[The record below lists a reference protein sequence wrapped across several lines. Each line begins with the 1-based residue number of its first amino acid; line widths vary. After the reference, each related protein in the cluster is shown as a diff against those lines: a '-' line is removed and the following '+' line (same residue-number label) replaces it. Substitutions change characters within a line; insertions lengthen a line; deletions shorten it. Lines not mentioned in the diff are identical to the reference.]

1 MDLSVPSPQNRRRI
15 PRFTVAEA
23 EAKVG
28 KTFTIILGLH
38 AAASFLMAFWYGTFA
53 EAMIIGLP
61 AWLVPA
67 FLIKKTPNATL
78 TKASVGAALMIYSG
92 LYIHQARGMTELHFH
107 VFASMAFL
115 LAYRDWRSVLAAA
128 VTIAVH
134 HVSFAWLSY
143 AGAPVFIYSTKASY
157 LLLTV
162 VHALF
167 VVFEAAVLIMMSIS
181 GRKEWVYAEDMG
193 RIGAALRGMSSEA
206 LDKHMPQSDD
216 KVLDYVLNHLI
227 DRLDNNLALGDQ
239 VRAGGV
245 AIEESAT
252 VLLENVS
259 TLEDK
264 TGRLA
269 DSARLN
275 RSLADEQAE
284 NVRQLHSTFS
294 DLVGR
299 LGAVSASSSEQQAQ
313 VSEAQ
318 TSLGHVRT
326 ASGTTFELI
335 TTADKQTAEAQAKT
349 ETTLVEL
356 AQRLSTTSETVGSLT
371 SLASEIHGFVTVI
384 EEIAEQTNLLALNA
398 AIEAARAGESGRGFA
413 VVADEVRKLAERSA
427 ESSREVS
434 QIVQR
439 MITQINASTATIE
452 GGKNDVGLKSRTED
466 AMREFVAILTDLRG
480 RFSEVKSGSGEVQAA
495 VEQLTAMIGGIHQ
508 AASSNLELTL
518 GLDGLSA
525 QAQQSLAETTELAA
539 KFERSADETVHLTNE
554 ALESLKELAEVGT
567 KTERTVEEVRE
578 SIDTQQT
585 DLRGLKQGFEYA
597 LHQDQED
604 RKASI
609 SVVNGGGSGSYQSAA

>member
-1 MDLSVPSPQNRRRI
+1 MPSPQNRRRI
-15 PRFTVAEA
+15 QRFTVAEA

-38 AAASFLMAFWYGTFA
+38 AAASFLLAFWYGTFA
-53 EAMIIGLP
+53 EALFIGLP

-67 FLIKKTPNATL
+67 FLIKKTPNATI

-115 LAYRDWRSVLAAA
+115 LAYRDWRVVLAAA
-128 VTIAVH
+128 ATIAVH

-167 VVFEAAVLIMMSIS
+167 VVFEAAVLIMMSVS
-181 GRKEWVYAEDMG
+181 GRKEWIYAEDMG
-193 RIGAALRGMSSEA
+193 RIGAALRGMSTDTLA
-206 LDKHMPQSDD
+206 KHMPQSDD

-239 VRAGGV
+239 VREGGV
-245 AIEESAT
+245 AIEKSA
-252 VLLENVS
+252 S
-259 TLEDK
+259 TLISSVAELESK
-264 TGRLA
+264 TAQLA
-269 DSARLN
+269 DSAREN
-275 RSLADEQAE
+275 RALADEQAE

-294 DLVGR
+294 DVLGR

-313 VSEAQ
+313 VTEAQ
-318 TSLGHVRT
+318 ASLSHVRN
-326 ASGTTFELI
+326 ASSIAFELI
-335 TTADKQTAEAQAKT
+335 TTADKQTKEAQTKT
-349 ETTLVEL
+349 ESNLVEL
-356 AQRLSTTSETVGSLT
+356 AERLSATSETVGSLT

-434 QIVQR
+434 QIVKR
-439 MITQINASTATIE
+439 MITQIDASTATIE
-452 GGKNDVGLKSRTED
+452 GGKNDVGLKSRTES
-466 AMREFVAILTDLRG
+466 AMKEFVSILTDLRG
-480 RFSEVKSGSGEVQAA
+480 RFTEVKSGSSEVQAA
-495 VEQLTAMIGGIHQ
+495 VEQLTAVIHGIHE
-508 AASSNLELTL
+508 AASSNLQLTM
-518 GLDGLSA
+518 GLDGLTA
-525 QAQQSLAETTELAA
+525 QAQQSLAETTELAS
-539 KFERSADETVHLTNE
+539 KFERSADETVHLTQE
-554 ALESLKELAEVGT
+554 AISSLRELSQVGT
-567 KTERTVEEVRE
+567 RTEQTVEEVRE

-604 RKASI
+604 RKSTI
-609 SVVNGGGSGSYQSAA
+609 SVVSGGTSDSYKSAA

>member
-1 MDLSVPSPQNRRRI
+1 M
-15 PRFTVAEA
+15 
-23 EAKVG
+23 KVG
-28 KTFTIILGLH
+28 KTFTLILGLH
-38 AAASFLMAFWYGTFA
+38 AVASLLLAFWYGTFT
-53 EAMIIGLP
+53 EALVIGLP

-67 FLIKKTPNATL
+67 TLIKKAPSSTV
-78 TKASVGAALMIYSG
+78 TKVSVGAALMIYSG

-115 LAYRDWRSVLAAA
+115 LAYRDWRAVLAAA

-134 HVSFAWLSY
+134 HVSFAWLSF

-181 GRKEWVYAEDMG
+181 GRKEWTYAEDMG
-193 RIGAALRGMSSEA
+193 RIGAALRGMSSET

-239 VRAGGV
+239 VRKGGV
-245 AIEESAT
+245 AIEESA
-252 VLLENVS
+252 S
-259 TLEDK
+259 TLISSVAELESK
-264 TGRLA
+264 TAQLA
-269 DSARLN
+269 DSAREN
-275 RSLADEQAE
+275 RALADEQAE

-294 DLVGR
+294 DVLGR

-318 TSLGHVRT
+318 ASLTHVRNASST
-326 ASGTTFELI
+326 AFELI
-335 TTADKQTAEAQAKT
+335 TTADKQTKEAQTKT
-349 ETTLVEL
+349 ECNLVEL
-356 AQRLSTTSETVGSLT
+356 AERLSATSQTVGSLT

-434 QIVQR
+434 QIVKR
-439 MITQINASTATIE
+439 MITQIDASTATIE
-452 GGKNDVGLKSRTED
+452 GGKNDVGLKARTES
-466 AMREFVAILTDLRG
+466 AMKEFVSILTDLRG
-480 RFSEVKSGSGEVQAA
+480 RFTEVKSGSSEVQAA
-495 VEQLTAMIGGIHQ
+495 VEQLTAVIHGIHE
-508 AASSNLELTL
+508 AASSNLQLTM
-518 GLDGLSA
+518 GLDGLTA
-525 QAQQSLAETTELAA
+525 QAQQSLAETTELAS
-539 KFERSADETVHLTNE
+539 KFERSADETVHLTQE
-554 ALESLKELAEVGT
+554 AISSLRELSQVGT
-567 KTERTVEEVRE
+567 STEQTVEEVRE

-597 LHQDQED
+597 LLQDKEERQ
-604 RKASI
+604 AAL
-609 SVVNGGGSGSYQSAA
+609 SVVAGGASSTLKSAA